1 MKLGT
6 RDDLARFHKVYL
18 ETAER
23 DGFTGRPLEYFEH
36 MWDVLNAEEEGRMK
50 VFLAEHE
57 GDVVAATTFVTV
69 GEHAWYSYGASTTVK
84 REVRGSNAIQWAMIR
99 TANEA
104 GCAVYDMRGIV
115 AGVGADDPEIGSS
128 SLRLVAVARQWPS
141 RVSGISPSTR
151 SCTRL
156 LTST

>member
-69 GEHAWYSYGASTTVK
+69 GEHAWYSYGASTTAK

-99 TANEA
+99 TANEVDVRFTT
-104 GCAVYDMRGIV
+104 CV
-115 AGVGADDPEIGSS
+115 ASSLAWVLTTPRLASS

-141 RVSGISPSTR
+141 RVSGISHQPDP
-151 SCTRL
+151 L
-156 LTST
+156 